1 MVEQSQ
7 VIIRP
12 ATAGDIPALQR
23 LITAHMR
30 YEKAPVTILKAE
42 ALHAA
47 LFSENPRLHINV
59 AEVSQ
64 NVVAYISTTKEYSTW
79 QLEEFIHM
87 DCLFI
92 ADTHRNFGIGRKLMQ
107 HVANNA
113 KAEGIKQIQWQTPD
127 WNEAAIR
134 FYERQGAQHSNKAR
148 FTLPL

>member
-1 MVEQSQ
+1 MAEQTQ

-12 ATAGDIPALQR
+12 ATAGDIPTLQR

-30 YEKAPVTILKAE
+30 YEKAPVTVLNAE
-42 ALHAA
+42 ALHEAM
-47 LFSENPRLHINV
+47 FSENKRLSINI
-59 AEVSQ
+59 AEVNK

-92 ADTHRNFGIGRKLMQ
+92 AETHRNFGIGRMFMQ
-107 HVANNA
+107 HIANNA

-134 FYERQGAQHSNKAR
+134 FYERQGAQHNSKAR
-148 FTLPL
+148 FTWQL

>member
-1 MVEQSQ
+1 VVEQSQ

-12 ATAGDIPALQR
+12 ATAGDIPALQG

-30 YEKAPVTILKAE
+30 YEKAPVTVLNAE
-42 ALHAA
+42 ALHEA
-47 LFSENPRLHINV
+47 LFSENARLSINV
-59 AEVSQ
+59 AEVNE

-92 ADTHRNFGIGRKLMQ
+92 AETHRNFGIGRMLMQ
-107 HVANNA
+107 HVANKA
-113 KAEGIKQIQWQTPD
+113 KAEGIKQMQWQTPE